1 MMNNLY
7 YKNLESSLDQVL
19 KEVERA
25 KELYPK
31 MFNNQHEA
39 IAVIR
44 EEYLELEQEI
54 FKNQKVYDI
63 PAQRKE
69 AIQLA
74 AMCMRL
80 ICELT

>member
-1 MMNNLY
+1 MYDNYEEKM
-7 YKNLESSLDQVL
+7 DAML
-19 KEVERA
+19 KLIAGEVYRA
-25 KELYPK
+25 KKLFPK
-31 MFNNQHEA
+31 DFVNQHEA

-44 EEYLELEQEI
+44 EEYLELEEEV
-54 FKNQKVYDI
+54 FKNQKAYDI

-74 AMCMRL
+74 AMCLRL